1 MSMLNEYF
9 EKDKKYK
16 KKYGNST
23 FLLFQVGSFFEVYAY
38 EKDKNTVNNIEK
50 YSEICDLAVA
60 NKSSDILMAGFRD
73 YLLDKYIEK
82 ILPSGYTVVAYIQE
96 DDKNNPKGPKLRKL
110 QGVYSLGTTIRED
123 VNILSNNISCI
134 WIQNIKSKF
143 IFGLSNI
150 NILNG
155 RSNLFE
161 YYENYYN
168 NPTTYDCIEKFLNV
182 YNPIEIIIIHNVDNS
197 VITNII
203 QYLNIDNKKNRIIDL
218 NDITDTFSEQAS
230 NCESQVYQKEII
242 QNFFPKINYEIF
254 NYNII
259 DKPICLQS
267 YCFLLNFVRQ
277 HNVNIVEN
285 IYEPI
290 IEEIKDVLVC
300 ANHSLKQLNIIG
312 QNEDI
317 NYYDKNGKINGVLTL
332 LNKCITKIG
341 KRYMNDIILN
351 PISDEN
357 KLKLIYCNTDYMLK
371 KKYNFDQQLT
381 NVKDVEKILTK
392 FKTKTIV
399 PNDIYNLY
407 STSEIIKNIY
417 DFTKKDK
424 KINKIFL
431 LTNFEKKYNN
441 FVSFVNEHLNIEECK
456 FVNTLYFDKYEI
468 ETEKIIK
475 RGIYEELDNSIKNKK
490 EPKDIINRI
499 ITFLEELLIQN
510 NTDKKKKTTNWIK
523 ENQPSKSELYLSITK
538 KRSIIIKG
546 YIEYYKN
553 KCPNKEKLENTLLF
567 NSSYDNKEKE
577 YIFLLDQIDFSD
589 INKSET
595 KIVSNQINSLL
606 FNLFKSINNYN
617 EICLKIF
624 KSISEKIYNKCFT
637 YITDLIDI
645 IKTIDVYNTKCNLIN
660 KYNLCKPTI
669 KKETNSYFVAKKM
682 RHLLIEVLDSNEIYV
697 PNDVSLGKN
706 ENEMGILLYGTNA
719 VGKTS
724 LIKSIGICV
733 IMAQCGFYVPC
744 ETFTYSPYKYI
755 FTRIIGNDNI
765 FKGLSTF
772 GVEMSELRVILNS
785 CNNNSLILGDELCS
799 GTEIESALSI
809 FIASL
814 ELMVKRKSSFIFA
827 THFHELYKLDDMK
840 KINGISSK
848 HLKVKYDHEKQ
859 TLYYDRR
866 LHDGP
871 GESIYG
877 LEVCKSLYMPEE
889 FLNRTYEI
897 RNNYINNKN
906 NILLLKQ
913 CKYNKDKIKNKCE
926 FCGENIGDE
935 IHHLQYQ
942 CEANE
947 KQYIN
952 NSFHKNH
959 NANLASVCYKCHKNI
974 HSLNLKYEKRKT
986 INGDYN
992 FILIKN

>member
-96 DDKNNPKGPKLRKL
+96 DDKNNPKGPKIRKL

-155 RSNLFE
+155 RSNLCE

-468 ETEKIIK
+468 ETENIIK

-538 KRSIIIKG
+538 KG
-546 YIEYYKN
+546 
-553 KCPNKEKLENTLLF
+553 LL
-567 NSSYDNKEKE
+567 
-577 YIFLLDQIDFSD
+577 
-589 INKSET
+589 
-595 KIVSNQINSLL
+595 
-606 FNLFKSINNYN
+606 
-617 EICLKIF
+617 
-624 KSISEKIYNKCFT
+624 
-637 YITDLIDI
+637 
-645 IKTIDVYNTKCNLIN
+645 
-660 KYNLCKPTI
+660 
-669 KKETNSYFVAKKM
+669 
-682 RHLLIEVLDSNEIYV
+682 
-697 PNDVSLGKN
+697 
-706 ENEMGILLYGTNA
+706 
-719 VGKTS
+719 
-724 LIKSIGICV
+724 
-733 IMAQCGFYVPC
+733 
-744 ETFTYSPYKYI
+744 
-755 FTRIIGNDNI
+755 
-765 FKGLSTF
+765 
-772 GVEMSELRVILNS
+772 
-785 CNNNSLILGDELCS
+785 
-799 GTEIESALSI
+799 
-809 FIASL
+809 
-814 ELMVKRKSSFIFA
+814 
-827 THFHELYKLDDMK
+827 
-840 KINGISSK
+840 
-848 HLKVKYDHEKQ
+848 
-859 TLYYDRR
+859 
-866 LHDGP
+866 
-871 GESIYG
+871 
-877 LEVCKSLYMPEE
+877 
-889 FLNRTYEI
+889 
-897 RNNYINNKN
+897 
-906 NILLLKQ
+906 
-913 CKYNKDKIKNKCE
+913 
-926 FCGENIGDE
+926 
-935 IHHLQYQ
+935 
-942 CEANE
+942 
-947 KQYIN
+947 
-952 NSFHKNH
+952 
-959 NANLASVCYKCHKNI
+959 
-974 HSLNLKYEKRKT
+974 
-986 INGDYN
+986 
-992 FILIKN
+992 